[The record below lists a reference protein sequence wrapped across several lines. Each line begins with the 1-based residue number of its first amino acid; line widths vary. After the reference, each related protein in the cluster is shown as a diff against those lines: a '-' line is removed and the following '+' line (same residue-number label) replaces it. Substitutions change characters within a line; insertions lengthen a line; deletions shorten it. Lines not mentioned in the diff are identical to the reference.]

1 MLEIGYN
8 VVVLSLEDYEKL
20 KKRAE
25 EAEAQVREFEEA
37 IKVELSWNKENLQIT
52 ADGQVIQKIVEKK
65 YANSKIRNYFDF
77 AIHAYRYELKNWGYF
92 ADIKTDEN
100 GNVIEL
106 PWLQEGGSEDVP
118 F

>member
-8 VVVLSLEDYEKL
+8 VVVLSLEEYEKL

-25 EAEAQVREFEEA
+25 EAEAQVSEFEEA
-37 IKVELSWNKENLQIT
+37 IKIELSWNKKDLQIKM
-52 ADGQVIQKIVEKK
+52 DGKLIQKIVEKK
-65 YANSKIRNYFDF
+65 YADSEMHNYYDF
-77 AIHAYRYELKNWGYF
+77 ASYADRYELRNWGYF
-92 ADIKTDEN
+92 ADIKKDED
-100 GNVIEL
+100 GNEIEL

>member
-25 EAEAQVREFEEA
+25 DAEAQVREFEEA
-37 IKVELSWNKENLQIT
+37 IKIDLSWNKKDLQIT

-65 YANSKIRNYFDF
+65 YADSEIRNYFDF
-77 AIHAYRYELKNWGYF
+77 ASQADKYELKNWGYF
-92 ADIKTDEN
+92 ADIKTDED

-106 PWLQEGGSEDVP
+106 PWLQEGGSENVP